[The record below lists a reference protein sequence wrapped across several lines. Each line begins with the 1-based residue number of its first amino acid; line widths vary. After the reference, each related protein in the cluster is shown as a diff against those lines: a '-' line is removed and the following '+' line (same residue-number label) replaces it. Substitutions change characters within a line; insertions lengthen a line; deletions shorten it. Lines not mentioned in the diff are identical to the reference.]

1 MADSNIRLLLVNFL
15 DTMYDRHRQDRD
27 DYYEVHV
34 RSGMSLQRRTRTR
47 LDYQS
52 QKDDLLAY
60 IRVYGIGPL
69 VGALSTEQLSEIMQ
83 HDYGC
88 NCIARICLRLYERD
102 CSLTDDVS
110 RIQAQLANDVFLDRR
125 SFFKAD
131 MVHASLGGT
140 NLAADDRS
148 TGKPRTG
155 VLTNLCSVP
164 ASP

>member
-1 MADSNIRLLLVNFL
+1 MADSNIRLTLANFL
-15 DTMYDRHRQDRD
+15 DGMYDRHRQDRD

-34 RSGMSLQRRTRTR
+34 RSGVSLQRRTRTR

-52 QKDDLLAY
+52 QKDELLAY

-69 VGALSTEQLSEIMQ
+69 AGALSAGQLSELMQ

-88 NCIARICLRLYERD
+88 NCIATICLGLYERE

-110 RIQAQLANDVFLDRR
+110 TIQAQLANDVFLDRR
-125 SFFKAD
+125 SFFQAD
-131 MVHASLGGT
+131 MAHASLGGT
-140 NLAADDRS
+140 NLAADYRS